1 MTAPVLE
8 GFRLSPQQERLSL
21 LLREGVPCHVQ
32 AAFLLTGELDTGL
45 LRRAVAAV
53 AERHEILRT
62 VFPRLE
68 GMEVPIQAIREEL
81 APGYEEI
88 DLRGLDEAVE
98 AHAVDE
104 ILARERGAA
113 FDPEEGPAVRFVL
126 ILLAPDRAVL
136 AVTSLPLWGDLRSL
150 RNLLGELARACA
162 GSGEPDDAPVQF
174 VDTSE
179 WQHDLLSSEE
189 GREGRDYWRRLAGGA
204 PALPAFL
211 TAAPGGGRTLEPGS
225 LVRPLAAPL
234 AAALARLAAGHGVLL
249 EHVLLAAWF
258 ALLRRYSEGPDLLV
272 GRLDPGRKYA
282 DLAVALG
289 PFAKLLPVRLEV
301 GLEEPFARLLRQV
314 AEQVREGETWE
325 EYFSWRDVP
334 SEVPSWPLGF
344 SYEEPASELGAGG
357 AVRFSRYAES
367 VRLDRC
373 PLELAAVEAEGS
385 LVLTLGYDSARWQ
398 GESVER
404 LAEGLEALLASAA
417 ASPGAS
423 VGELDLLGPG
433 ARRLLLEEWQGP
445 AAGLPGELSLHR
457 LFEAQARRTP
467 DALAVSFGGEELSFE
482 ELDARAQRLARCLKR
497 RGVGAES
504 LVVLALERSVDLV
517 VALLGVLKAGG
528 AFVPLDPLQPEERLA
543 LLLDEVRGAGAP
555 LVLAHRRL
563 VPLLPAGGLPVL
575 VLDDPEVAA
584 AVAAES
590 AAGPSAE
597 VDPEALAYVIFTSG
611 STGRPKGTLLRH
623 RGAVN
628 LVTALAQSVY
638 AGLPAGLRV
647 SVNAPL
653 AFDAS
658 IKQVV
663 QLLLGRSLHP
673 VPDEVRADP
682 EAFLAF
688 LERQRVEVLD
698 CTPSQLR
705 LLLGAGLL
713 ERPGLA
719 LRLALIGGEAID
731 AGLWERLAGAP
742 VAFWNVYGPT
752 ECTVDT
758 TACRVAG
765 PAPTIGAPL
774 ANVRVYVLDERLQP
788 VPPGM
793 PGELVI
799 GGEGVGRGY
808 LGRPELSACK
818 FIPDPWGAP
827 GARAYRT
834 GDAVRHRPDG
844 TLEFLGRIDLQ
855 VKVRGYRI
863 ELQEI
868 EAVLSEHP
876 GVAEAVVAARE
887 ETPGD
892 VRLAAY
898 VVPHRRYAPEI
909 DGRPR
914 HELPNRMSVVEQ
926 NRNETEYLYR
936 EIFGERCYVRHGIEL
951 PDDACIFDVGANIGM
966 FTLFAHQECARP
978 RVYAFEPLGPIYE
991 ALRVNCEL
999 YAPATRLFPYGLSDT
1014 ERVERFTF
1022 YPRYTMMSGQS
1033 RYARPD
1039 SEVEV
1044 VKRYL
1049 KNQQESGEVE
1059 AAVLIEQAEDLLE
1072 GRFEGQVIEAR
1083 LRRLSDVLKETGVGR
1098 IDLLKVDV
1106 QRAELDVLH
1115 GIDDADWARIDQVVM
1130 EVHDAPGDESEG
1142 RVPQIL
1148 ALLDRQGFEAVAEQD
1163 DLLHGTDRHNLYA
1176 VRRGLR
1182 RERRQERP
1190 RPEPRELPRAL
1201 AAAELRDLLRRR
1213 LPEPMVPAHVVLL
1226 DRLPLNRNGKVDR
1239 AALPAPESL
1248 AGGLEPERTLPR
1260 TPFEEVL
1267 AAVWREVLDLP
1278 EVGVDE
1284 SFFDLGGHSLLAT
1297 QLMSRVRAAL
1307 RIELPLR
1314 TLFEQPTVAGLAR
1327 QAEAALRA
1335 GGELEAPPLLPVPRT
1350 GALPLSFAQQRLWF
1364 LSQLAPE
1371 DPTYNSPKVLVFN
1384 GPLDLATLAA
1394 ALSEIARRHEVLR
1407 TRFHTVDGEPVQ
1419 RISPPS
1425 PVPLPEIDLAALPPA
1440 VRGAEAR
1447 RLARREAERPFDLAR
1462 DLPLRAVLL
1471 RLGSGERH
1479 LLFTLHHIAS
1489 DAGSLGVLTREVSAL
1504 YPAFAMGR
1512 PSPLP
1517 ELPVQYADY
1526 AAWQRGWLQGEVLEL
1541 HLDFWRRRLEGLPA
1555 VLDLPTD
1562 RPRQAVRTHRGGRVT
1577 LSIPAGLTER
1587 LDALGRSLGATRFM
1601 VLLAAFQ
1608 ALLARVSGAE
1618 DLAVGTPV
1626 AGRDRLE
1633 LEPLIG
1639 LFLNMLVMRGDLSG
1653 DPGFREAVDRTREAA
1668 LAAYAHQALPFETL
1682 VDALQPER
1690 SLSHAPLFQ
1699 VMFTLQNALR
1709 EDLDLP
1715 GLRVAA
1721 VEAESRVA
1729 RFDLSL
1735 GVQEAGR
1742 GLLAIVEY
1750 SADLFDAATVLRL
1763 AGAFERLLAGF
1774 AGDPARPLSQ
1784 VSPWSEA
1791 ERWQVLGEW
1800 NDTARELPEAA
1811 SLYGLFEAQA
1821 DRTPEAEALFQA
1833 EAPGSPDALTYREL
1847 DSLANRIA
1855 HHLLALGLGAEARV
1869 GLCLDRTPE
1878 MVAALLGVLKAGAVY
1893 VPLDPSFPRER
1904 LALIA
1909 EDAGLALRITRES
1922 LLDRLPESG
1931 TGVVCLDRDA
1941 ALLAER
1947 PSTRPAVPCRP
1958 ESLAYVLYTSGST
1971 GRPKG
1976 VAVPHGAVVN
1986 FLASM
1991 RRRPG
1996 LSAGETLLAVTTLSF
2011 DIAVLELLLPLTVG
2025 ARVALVGRDTA
2036 LDGVRLARALEA
2048 AGAGAMQATPATWR
2062 LLLEAGWKGAEGFR
2076 ALCGGEALPAALAE
2090 ALLARSGELWNLY
2103 GPTETTVW
2111 SSVHRV
2117 VAPVAP
2123 AAPVSLGKPV
2133 DNTEIHLLDGRL
2145 APVPVGSVG
2154 ELYIGGTG
2162 VARGY
2167 LGRPD
2172 LTAERFVP
2180 HPFGDAGSRLY
2191 RVGDL
2196 ARRRGDGT
2204 LEFLGRAD
2212 HQVKVRGFRIEP
2224 GEIEAALVRHPAVSE
2239 AVALAV
2245 PGDGSGEAR
2254 LVAYVTAVP
2263 AGGLDVSGLRGFLQ
2277 ESLPGY
2283 MVPSAFVLLPE
2294 LPRTPNGKV
2303 DRRALPA
2310 PGAPA
2315 AAGEPAASPRT
2326 PVEELV
2332 AEIWAEVLGVGS
2344 VGREEDFFALG
2355 GHSLLAIRVL
2365 SRVGK
2370 AFGVELPL
2378 RELFGA
2384 PTVAGLAAAVE
2395 RARGTAEGARPPL
2408 LPVAR
2413 GGEMALS
2420 YAQQRLWFLDQLERE
2435 SPLYN
2440 LPLAMRLEGGLDVP
2454 ALARS
2459 FAEIVRRHEA
2469 LRTRFPMR
2477 GGHPVQEIEPAGEML
2492 LPVVDLGGLSPERR
2506 EGEVRSLARA
2516 EGARPFDLLRGPVLR
2531 AMLVRLKP
2539 REHALLA
2546 TVHHIASDAWSMGV
2560 VRRELGHLYR
2570 AFTRGEAP
2578 ALPELPVQY
2587 ADYAAWQRRW
2597 LEEGGLRVELGY
2609 WRSRLAGLPEVL
2621 DLPLDRPRPAVRT
2634 VEGARHAFSLSASL
2648 RDSLRALGRR
2658 AGATPFMTLLAGFET
2673 LLGRYAGEDVAVG
2686 SPVAGRRHLE
2696 VEGLIGFFANTLVLR
2711 ADLSGDPPFAGILE
2725 RVRDAVL
2732 AAYEHQDLPF
2742 DKLVE
2747 ELQPERSL
2755 SHSPLVQV
2763 FFVFQPAAGDEPGLP
2778 GLKALAL
2785 PEAGRTATAR
2795 YDLTLALTDRADG
2808 LGALLDYRVDLFE
2821 PSTVARMAGHLR
2833 ILLAGAAAGPGQ
2845 RFSELPLLSPEE
2857 RQQLLDWNDT
2867 ASPGRPHRPFVH
2879 DTVREQARRHP
2890 EAVALV
2896 QGPRRLTY
2904 GELDRWSDAVAT
2916 RLRSLGV
2923 GPEVRV
2929 GLCAERSFERVAG
2942 LLGILKAGGAV
2953 LPLDAAHP
2961 AERLGF
2967 LLEDSG
2973 ASVVVTR
2980 PRLLGRLPVGDR
2992 PVLLLDGIGSLEGA
3006 GEGAPEDGLLPESLA
3021 YVVYTSGS
3029 TGEPKASGIV
3039 HSGLSN
3045 FALSALGALGL
3056 GAGDSFLQFA
3066 APSFDAMLAETVM
3079 ALTSGAALCLGPGEV
3094 LLPGRELAA
3103 LMRDSGVTALV
3114 LPPSALA
3121 MLPEGELPGVRLVI
3135 SAGEACTPELR
3146 DRWSAG
3152 RRFFNAYGPS
3162 EATITATWRPL
3173 EAGGRVDFGLPIP
3186 NLRIHLLDRR
3196 GRLVPL
3202 GVPGEIGLAG
3212 AGLARGYLGRPALT
3226 AERFVPDPFGGPGE
3240 RLYRSGDLARRL
3252 PDGTMEFLGRIDHQ
3266 VKVRGFRIEPGEIEA
3281 ALAGQEGVRDAV
3293 VLARQDASG
3302 SARLVAY
3309 VVPAPGRALRA
3320 AELKERLSRR
3330 LPEHMVPGQIVFLER
3345 LPLLANGKVDR
3356 KALPAPETGSPE
3368 GGREYAPPRSPEEEI
3383 LASLWAESLG
3393 RDRVGV
3399 HDNVF
3404 ELGAHSL
3411 LIAQVASRVRE
3422 TLRVDVPLRA
3432 FFEAPTVSGLAARVA
3447 LVRAAGQ
3454 QGEIPPLGPVPR
3466 DGSLPLSFGQERMWF
3481 LYQLEPDRPVY
3492 NLPSRFRQ
3500 RGPLDLPA
3508 LAGAFGEISRR
3519 HEVLRTRFV
3528 TVDDEVEQRI
3538 DPPGPLLLPVVDLL
3552 ELPFAAREA
3561 EARRL
3566 AVAEAR
3572 RPFVLDREP
3581 PFRVSL
3587 LRMAADDHVLLPTMH
3602 HIAGDGWSAGI
3613 LLRELTELYAALSS
3627 GRPAA
3632 LPELPVQYA
3641 DFAVWQRSW
3650 LRGEWLEAEVAHWRG
3665 TLAGLP
3671 PVLALPTDR
3680 PRPAAQSYRGGTV
3693 SFGLPPALAEE
3704 LSAECA
3710 HRGVTPFMVFLAAFQ
3725 TLLSRIAR
3733 EEELAVGTP
3742 IAGRDRL
3749 ETEGLIGFFVNT
3761 LVIRGDLRGDP
3772 SFAGLLDRTR
3782 DAALAAY
3789 AHQAVPFEMLV
3800 GELHPER
3807 SLSHSPLF
3815 QAMLAFQE
3823 AFPSEGALAGLA
3835 SVPFDTGVGAG
3846 IAKVDLTL
3854 FVVLEGRTARCALE
3868 YSSDLFDRATALRTA
3883 GHFRTLLGA
3892 LVADPGR
3899 AVGDAPLLDEP
3910 ERWQLLGEWNDSAAG
3925 PGLDRTF
3932 PQEFEVQAARA
3943 PHGVA
3948 VTCGPVSLTYEQL
3961 DRRANRLARALVA
3974 EGAGP
3979 EKGVALLGERDAGFL
3994 AAVLAI
4000 LKAGAV
4006 YLPLDPEHPA
4016 SRWRQVLAQSGCRL
4030 ALVSGELASPLA
4042 AAVARLD
4049 PAERPRLL
4057 SPEELLSRD
4066 LPDGSSLGVRPEPQS
4081 LAYILFTS
4089 GSTGAPKGAM
4099 LQHRGLLNHLRA
4111 KIGDLGLTAA
4121 DCVAQ
4126 TAPQCFD
4133 ISVWQLLAALLVGGR
4148 VHIVGRAASLDPERL
4163 LAEVGA
4169 AEVSVFQTVPSM
4181 LGAMLRDAGLAE
4193 RKLPALRWMIATGE
4207 ALPPDLARHW
4217 REGFPDVPLL
4227 NAYGPTECSDD
4238 VTHALVSD
4246 IGADEAHVSI
4256 GRPIVNTRIH
4266 VLDRHLAPVP
4276 VGVAGELCVG
4286 GAGVGRGYVVRPDL
4300 TAERFVPDPF
4310 GDPGSRLYRV
4320 GDLARW
4326 RVDGRLDFLGRVDF
4340 QVKVRGFR
4348 IELGEVEAALARHP
4362 AVSETV
4368 VTVLGDGS
4376 GLAAYFVAL
4385 PDAAPEVAELRS
4397 FLQEGL
4403 PGYMIPSAL
4412 VPLAELPRTP
4422 NGKVDRRALPAPE
4435 AGAAAETV
4443 APRTPAE
4450 ELVAQIWAEVL
4461 GRERVGVEEDFFAL
4475 GGHSLLATRVM
4486 SRLRRALRVELPL
4499 RALFEVPTVEGLAA
4513 AAERAR
4519 RAEGPP
4525 ERPAL
4530 TRVARDGELPLSY
4543 AQQRLWF
4550 LDQLEPDSPLYNLP
4564 MAVRLEG
4571 ELDVAALER
4580 SLAEIV
4586 RRHEVLRTRFPVRAG
4601 RPVQEIEPAGRWL
4614 LPLVDLGGLDES
4626 RRRRELRDL
4635 AQAESARPFD
4645 LARGPMFRTLLLRL
4659 GQKEH
4664 ALLATVH
4671 HIASDGWSTGVL
4683 RRDLGRL
4690 YGAFAGGSEPRLAP
4704 LPVQYA
4710 DYAVWQRRW
4719 LEGGG
4724 LATETG
4730 HWRRRLAGAPEVLEL
4745 PWDHPR
4751 PAVRSPRG
4759 ANEPFALP
4767 GALGE
4772 ALRSLSRREGA
4783 TLYMTL
4789 LAGFLALLRRSAGN
4803 DVVVGTPVA
4812 GRQMLELEDLIGFF
4826 VNTLVL
4832 RVDLS
4837 GAPSFAGLLER
4848 SREVVLEAHEH
4859 QDLPF
4864 DKLVEE
4870 LQVQRSLSYSPL
4882 FQVMFVFQPEEGEA
4896 LGLPGL
4902 RALPMADE
4910 IRVETARFD
4919 LSLALTE
4926 RGGVLGGFLNY
4937 STDLFE
4943 APAMA
4948 RLAGHLVS
4956 LLASAA
4962 AHPERP
4968 FSELPVLSA
4977 AERQALIVEW
4987 NDSLRPGPEALC
4999 FHQLFSRQAAN
5010 RREAAAAL
5018 FAGETLSYGEV
5029 EVRSNRL
5036 ARHLRRLG
5044 VGPEVRVAL
5053 CVERSPDFLVGILGI
5068 LKAGG
5073 AYVPLDPAYP
5083 AERLA
5088 WILSDALSG
5097 QEATLLV
5104 TREALAAAFGAGEA
5118 GALPA
5123 GLQKVL
5129 LDRDGEVI
5137 ARESGEP
5144 LPEWVGPDNL
5154 AYAIYTSGS
5163 TGRPKGVAGAHRGL
5177 ANLWAE
5183 LAGRFAGPGERVFQF
5198 FSPAFDGAL
5207 WDVTL
5212 AMASG
5217 ATLCFEPRETL
5228 LPWPWDLG
5236 VNAVTL
5242 PPSALSVLSPEAL
5255 PGLHTVVV
5263 AGEACPPELA
5273 RRWARGR
5280 RFVNAYGPTE
5290 ATICAS
5296 HSPFRG
5302 ERDRLPIGRPIANVR
5317 LYVLDP
5323 GMQPAPVG
5331 TAGELCI
5338 AGSGLARGYLGR
5350 PDLTAEAFVPDSLAS
5365 APGERLYRTGD
5376 LARYLPDGEIEFLG
5390 RADHQVKVRGFRIEL
5405 EEIEAALARHERV
5418 GDAVVVAR
5426 EDSGAARLVAYV
5438 VQREGAEAPTA
5449 GELRAALAGTLPDY
5463 MVPAVFQVLERL
5475 PLLANGK
5482 VDRKALPAPTES
5494 REDRAWT
5501 PPRNPVE
5508 ATLASLWAEALRL
5521 DRVGVHDNFFELGGD
5536 SILSIQIVA
5545 RAHEAGIFLTPRQ
5558 VFQHQTIAELAGEAQ
5573 SAPSAR
5579 AGQEPVTGPVPLTP
5593 IQRWFFAEGFAEPHH
5608 FNQAV
5613 LLEARRPLA
5622 ASRVA
5627 RVLTGMVRHHD
5638 ALRMRFGRTADGWEQ
5653 DNAGPE
5659 AAAPLLHV
5667 DLSALPET
5675 RRTPALEAAA
5685 AAAQTSLDLECG
5697 PVVRAL
5703 WLDLGASVPARLL
5716 LVVHH
5721 LVVDGVSW
5729 RILLGDLVRG
5739 YHQIEAGEE
5748 LRFPPKTTS
5757 FKEWAERLEAH
5768 ARSVETA
5775 AERAF
5780 WLAAASAG
5788 RALPVDFPG
5797 GSNLQAFAGTISVS
5811 LELDETRALLQEVP
5825 AAYRTQIND
5834 VLLTALVETFAA
5846 WTGEPSLRVDLEA
5859 HGREELFPG
5868 VDLTRTVGWFTTLFP
5883 VRLSLPS
5890 PAAPGAALKQ
5900 VKEELRAVPH
5910 GGAGYGL
5917 LRWMAGDAEL
5927 SRAFAAPAGQVTF
5940 NYLGQLD
5947 QALPESSLFAGAL
5960 ESVGPCMSAGA
5971 HRSAVFEVNASIR
5984 GGRLRI
5990 QWEYSRDLHREE
6002 TVRRLAEGFLAALR
6016 RSIEHC
6022 RSASGGLTPSDLP
6035 LLRLYQEDLD
6045 RLFPEPRSIEDAYP
6059 LSPLQQGMLLYALGA
6074 PDSGVYVEQMSCTL
6088 GGDLD
6093 AAALEGACRDIVERH
6108 PVLRTSFLWD
6118 GLAEPVQVVHRRVDL
6133 PLLTLSWTG
6142 VPPEEQ
6148 ARRLGELLREDRRRG
6163 FDLER
6168 APLLRATLIELAPG
6182 LHRFVWTMHHLVGD
6196 GWSAPVVVRELLTFY
6211 EGRLRGAEVS
6221 LPPARPFRDYIE
6233 WVSRQDPAA
6242 AETFWRRELAGFT
6255 SPTPLDLAP
6264 VGRPE
6269 TGYGD
6274 ERIRLSR
6281 EATASLEALARA
6293 SKLTL
6298 NTLVQGAWALLLA
6311 RYSAED
6317 DILFGI
6323 TVSGRPASLRGAE
6336 TMVGPF
6342 ISTVPL
6348 RVKVSAQA
6356 PLLSWLE
6363 ELQRRGLERQDHDYG
6378 SFVQPWSEVPMGLP
6392 LFETLLVFE
6401 NYPRTA
6407 AAEMARR
6414 PDPAVRPLLE
6424 TRDLQSLVRTRYA
6437 VNVVVNPGAEMQLYL
6452 SYDGARLDAAVVR
6465 RMQEHLANL
6474 LAAFAADPSRAL
6486 ADLPMLAE
6494 AERRQLV
6501 SERTEAGELL
6511 VLGPDLR
6518 PVPLEVPG
6526 QVYAALPAAAAP
6538 GLATAPWDASLAL
6551 SPTGEWAR
6559 RLDGGELR
6567 ILGAREERLLI
6578 HGRPVWP
6585 REVEAA
6591 LASHPAVREAVVS
6604 LEEGV
6609 LTAWIVPA
6617 AAPLS
6622 APAELRAFLEDRLPR
6637 LMVPRA
6643 FVPLSD
6649 PPRLA
6654 GGGIDRA
6661 ALGLRSKPEG
6671 ASGRSLSQLEE
6682 LLLGLWSEVLGTGS
6696 LHPEDSFLDLGGNSL
6711 VATRL
6716 VSRLRA
6722 VLGLEIPLRA
6732 LFEAPT
6738 VAGLARWIERQGAG
6752 AEASGPALEPV
6763 PRDRPLPLSFAQQR
6777 LWFLDQLAPG
6787 DVSYNVTVP
6796 VRLSGDLD
6804 AAALDRAFAEVVR
6817 RQESLRTVFPS
6828 EEGRPVQRI
6837 DPPRSS
6843 RLPRVDLSGLPAAAR
6858 EGEARRL
6865 AEAEARTPFD
6875 LARGPLLRTTL
6886 MRLDRAEHVLLFS
6899 THHIVS
6905 DAWSMAVLV
6914 REVGVLYEAFS
6925 ARRPSPL
6932 PELPVQYA
6940 DYASWQR
6947 RWLEGEALDAHLAY
6961 WRQHLGG
6968 TPPVLELPA
6977 DRPRPERPSGRGRQL
6992 VSILPSELSRA
7003 VVALGRQEG
7012 TTPFMTLLAAFAVLL
7027 GRLSASRE
7035 VVVGM
7040 PVAGRS
7046 RLETEGLI
7054 GFFINILPLRLDLSQ
7069 EPTFRELLRQARE
7082 ATLGAFA
7089 HQELPLEKLVEA
7101 LGIER
7106 RQDRSPLF
7114 QVTFGLQNA
7123 PQAAAELPGLR
7134 LAPLAVDSE
7143 TVRFDLTVWV
7153 KETRE
7158 GLGVQ
7163 WTFSTDLFEPGTIEK
7178 MQSAFEGLLA
7188 SAVAAP
7194 DTEVDRLE
7202 MWTAA
7207 ERERREREDRESEQ
7221 SRYGRLRSV
7230 KPRPV
7235 RAGDPQS

>member
-1 MTAPVLE
+1 M
-8 GFRLSPQQERLSL
+8 
-21 LLREGVPCHVQ
+21 
-32 AAFLLTGELDTGL
+32 
-45 LRRAVAAV
+45 
-53 AERHEILRT
+53 
-62 VFPRLE
+62 
-68 GMEVPIQAIREEL
+68 
-81 APGYEEI
+81 
-88 DLRGLDEAVE
+88 
-98 AHAVDE
+98 
-104 ILARERGAA
+104 
-113 FDPEEGPAVRFVL
+113 
-126 ILLAPDRAVL
+126 
-136 AVTSLPLWGDLRSL
+136 
-150 RNLLGELARACA
+150 
-162 GSGEPDDAPVQF
+162 
-174 VDTSE
+174 
-179 WQHDLLSSEE
+179 
-189 GREGRDYWRRLAGGA
+189 
-204 PALPAFL
+204 
-211 TAAPGGGRTLEPGS
+211 
-225 LVRPLAAPL
+225 
-234 AAALARLAAGHGVLL
+234 
-249 EHVLLAAWF
+249 
-258 ALLRRYSEGPDLLV
+258 
-272 GRLDPGRKYA
+272 
-282 DLAVALG
+282 
-289 PFAKLLPVRLEV
+289 
-301 GLEEPFARLLRQV
+301 
-314 AEQVREGETWE
+314 
-325 EYFSWRDVP
+325 
-334 SEVPSWPLGF
+334 
-344 SYEEPASELGAGG
+344 
-357 AVRFSRYAES
+357 
-367 VRLDRC
+367 
-373 PLELAAVEAEGS
+373 
-385 LVLTLGYDSARWQ
+385 
-398 GESVER
+398 
-404 LAEGLEALLASAA
+404 
-417 ASPGAS
+417 
-423 VGELDLLGPG
+423 
-433 ARRLLLEEWQGP
+433 
-445 AAGLPGELSLHR
+445 
-457 LFEAQARRTP
+457 
-467 DALAVSFGGEELSFE
+467 
-482 ELDARAQRLARCLKR
+482 
-497 RGVGAES
+497 
-504 LVVLALERSVDLV
+504 
-517 VALLGVLKAGG
+517 
-528 AFVPLDPLQPEERLA
+528 
-543 LLLDEVRGAGAP
+543 
-555 LVLAHRRL
+555 
-563 VPLLPAGGLPVL
+563 
-575 VLDDPEVAA
+575 
-584 AVAAES
+584 
-590 AAGPSAE
+590 
-597 VDPEALAYVIFTSG
+597 
-611 STGRPKGTLLRH
+611 
-623 RGAVN
+623 
-628 LVTALAQSVY
+628 
-638 AGLPAGLRV
+638 
-647 SVNAPL
+647 
-653 AFDAS
+653 
-658 IKQVV
+658 
-663 QLLLGRSLHP
+663 
-673 VPDEVRADP
+673 
-682 EAFLAF
+682 
-688 LERQRVEVLD
+688 
-698 CTPSQLR
+698 
-705 LLLGAGLL
+705 
-713 ERPGLA
+713 
-719 LRLALIGGEAID
+719 
-731 AGLWERLAGAP
+731 
-742 VAFWNVYGPT
+742 
-752 ECTVDT
+752 
-758 TACRVAG
+758 AG

-799 GGEGVGRGY
+799 GGAGVGRGY
-808 LGRPELSACK
+808 LGRPELSAGK

-887 ETPGD
+887 EAPGD

-999 YAPATRLFPYGLSDT
+999 YAPATRLFPFGLSDT

-1314 TLFEQPTVAGLAR
+1314 ALFEQPTVAGLAR

-1407 TRFHTVDGEPVQ
+1407 TRFHIVDGEPVQ

-1425 PVPLPEIDLAALPPA
+1425 PVPLSEIDLAALPPA

-1462 DLPLRAVLL
+1462 DLPLRVVLL

-1800 NDTARELPEAA
+1800 NDTARELPESA
-1811 SLYGLFEAQA
+1811 SLHGLFEAQA

-1878 MVAALLGVLKAGAVY
+1878 MVAALLGTLKAGAVY

-1931 TGVVCLDRDA
+1931 AGVVCLDRDA

-1947 PSTRPAVPCRP
+1947 PSTRPEVPCRP

-1996 LSAGETLLAVTTLSF
+1996 LPAGETLLAVTTLSF

-2025 ARVALVGRDTA
+2025 ARVALAGRDTA
-2036 LDGVRLARALEA
+2036 LDGVRLARALKE

-2062 LLLEAGWKGAEGFR
+2062 LLLEAGWTGGEGFR
-2076 ALCGGEALPAALAE
+2076 ALCGGEALPADLAE

-2111 SSVHRV
+2111 SAVHRV
-2117 VAPVAP
+2117 TAPVAP
-2123 AAPVSLGKPV
+2123 AAPISLGRPV
-2133 DNTEIHLLDGRL
+2133 DNTEIHLLDRRL
-2145 APVPVGSVG
+2145 LPVPVGSVG
-2154 ELYIGGTG
+2154 ELYIGGVG

-2180 HPFGDAGSRLY
+2180 HPFGEAGSRLY

-2196 ARRRGDGT
+2196 ARRRADGT

-2212 HQVKVRGFRIEP
+2212 HQVKVRGFRIEL

-2239 AVALAV
+2239 AVAVAV
-2245 PGDGSGEAR
+2245 SGDGSGEAR
-2254 LVAYVTAVP
+2254 LVAYVTAAP
-2263 AGGLDVSGLRGFLQ
+2263 EGGLDVSRLRGFLQ
-2277 ESLPGY
+2277 ESLPAY
-2283 MVPSAFVLLPE
+2283 MVPPAFVLLPE

-2315 AAGEPAASPRT
+2315 ASGEPAAGPRT
-2326 PVEELV
+2326 PVEDLV
-2332 AEIWAEVLGVGS
+2332 AEIWAEVLGVAS

-2355 GHSLLAIRVL
+2355 GHSLLAVRVL
-2365 SRVGK
+2365 SRAGK

-2384 PTVAGLAAAVE
+2384 PTVAGMAAAVE

-2413 GGEMALS
+2413 GGELALS
-2420 YAQQRLWFLDQLERE
+2420 YAQQRLWFFDQLERE

-2440 LPLAMRLEGGLDVP
+2440 LPLAARLEGGLNVP

-2459 FAEIVRRHEA
+2459 FTEIVRRHEV
-2469 LRTRFPMR
+2469 LRTRYPMR
-2477 GGHPVQEIEPAGEML
+2477 GGHPVQEIEPAGERP
-2492 LPVVDLGGLSPERR
+2492 LPLVDLGGLPSGRR
-2506 EGEVRSLARA
+2506 EEEVRSLARA
-2516 EGARPFDLLRGPVLR
+2516 EAARPFDLLRGPVLR
-2531 AMLVRLKP
+2531 AMLVRLAP
-2539 REHALLA
+2539 QEHALLA

-2560 VRRELGHLYR
+2560 VRRELGHLYP
-2570 AFTRGEAP
+2570 AFLRGEEP

-2597 LEEGGLRVELGY
+2597 LEEGGLAAETEH
-2609 WRSRLAGLPEVL
+2609 WRRRLAGAPEVL
-2621 DLPLDRPRPAVRT
+2621 ELPWDHPRPAVRSPRGASQRFALPGGLGEALRSLSRR
-2634 VEGARHAFSLSASL
+2634 EGATLY
-2648 RDSLRALGRR
+2648 
-2658 AGATPFMTLLAGFET
+2658 MTLLSGLLALLRRSAGDD
-2673 LLGRYAGEDVAVG
+2673 LVVG
-2686 SPVAGRRHLE
+2686 TPVAGRQMLE
-2696 VEGLIGFFANTLVLR
+2696 VEDLIGFFANTLVLR
-2711 ADLSGDPPFAGILE
+2711 VSLSGSPSFAGLLQRSRE
-2725 RVRDAVL
+2725 AVL
-2732 AAYEHQDLPF
+2732 EAHEHQDLPF

-2747 ELQPERSL
+2747 ELQVERSL
-2755 SHSPLVQV
+2755 SYSPLFQV
-2763 FFVFQPAAGDEPGLP
+2763 LFVFQPESGAQGLP
-2778 GLKALAL
+2778 GLQAL
-2785 PEAGRTATAR
+2785 PLDDGIRVETAR
-2795 YDLTLALTDRADG
+2795 FDLILSVTERAGTLAGFLNYST
-2808 LGALLDYRVDLFE
+2808 DLFE
-2821 PSTVARMAGHLR
+2821 APAVARMAGHLVS
-2833 ILLAGAAAGPGQ
+2833 LLASAAAHPERPLPDLSMLSAAERQALLVEWNDNRRPVPGAAGFHEL
-2845 RFSELPLLSPEE
+2845 FS
-2857 RQQLLDWNDT
+2857 
-2867 ASPGRPHRPFVH
+2867 H
-2879 DTVREQARRHP
+2879 QAALRP
-2890 EAVALV
+2890 EAAATLFKGEALSYGEV
-2896 QGPRRLTY
+2896 EARSNRLARHLRRL
-2904 GELDRWSDAVAT
+2904 GA
-2916 RLRSLGV
+2916 

-2929 GLCAERSFERVAG
+2929 ALCVERSPDFLVG
-2942 LLGILKAGGAV
+2942 ILGILKAGGAYV
-2953 LPLDAAHP
+2953 PIDSAYP
-2961 AERLGF
+2961 AERLAWILSDALKGQEVA
-2967 LLEDSG
+2967 LLVTHEALADAFGTGGSG
-2973 ASVVVTR
+2973 A
-2980 PRLLGRLPVGDR
+2980 LPAGLR
-2992 PVLLLDGIGSLEGA
+2992 KVLLDRDGEAIARES
-3006 GEGAPEDGLLPESLA
+3006 GEPLPGKTFPESLA
-3021 YVVYTSGS
+3021 YVIYTSGS
-3029 TGEPKASGIV
+3029 TGRPKGVAGT
-3039 HSGLSN
+3039 HGGLAN
-3045 FALSALGALGL
+3045 LWAELAGRFA
-3056 GAGDSFLQFA
+3056 
-3066 APSFDAMLAETVM
+3066 
-3079 ALTSGAALCLGPGEV
+3079 GPGERV
-3094 LLPGRELAA
+3094 FQFFSLAFDSALWEVTLTMSSGATLCFEPRETMLPWPEDLAVNA
-3103 LMRDSGVTALV
+3103 VTLA
-3114 LPPSALA
+3114 PSALPVLSPER
-3121 MLPEGELPGVRLVI
+3121 LPELHTVLV
-3135 SAGEACTPELR
+3135 AGEACPPELVR
-3146 DRWSAG
+3146 RWARG
-3152 RRFFNAYGPS
+3152 RRFVNAYGPTEVS
-3162 EATITATWRPL
+3162 ICASHSLFRWERD
-3173 EAGGRVDFGLPIP
+3173 RLPIGRP
-3186 NLRIHLLDRR
+3186 WANVRLYVLDRWMQP
-3196 GRLVPL
+3196 VPVGTAGEL
-3202 GVPGEIGLAG
+3202 YVAGV
-3212 AGLARGYLGRPALT
+3212 GLARGYLGRPDLT
-3226 AERFVPDPFGGPGE
+3226 AASFVPDPLAPAPGE
-3240 RLYRSGDLARRL
+3240 RLYRTGDLARYL
-3252 PDGTMEFLGRIDHQ
+3252 PYGEIEFLGRVDHQ
-3266 VKVRGFRIEPGEIEA
+3266 VKIRGFRVELEEIEV
-3281 ALAGQEGVRDAV
+3281 ALARHERVGAAV
-3293 VLARQDASG
+3293 VVAREDSG
-3302 SARLVAY
+3302 VKRLVAY
-3309 VVPAPGRALRA
+3309 VVPCEGAEAPSAGELRA
-3320 AELKERLSRR
+3320 ALSGT
-3330 LPEHMVPGQIVFLER
+3330 LPEFMVPAVFVKLDR
-3345 LPLLANGKVDR
+3345 FPLLANGKVDR
-3356 KALPAPETGSPE
+3356 KALPAPETVSPRGTWE
-3368 GGREYAPPRSPEEEI
+3368 HTAPRNPVEEI
-3383 LASLWAESLG
+3383 LASLWAEAL
-3393 RDRVGV
+3393 RQDRIGV
-3399 HDNVF
+3399 HDNLF

-3411 LIAQVASRVRE
+3411 LITQVASRIRE
-3422 TLRVDVPLRA
+3422 TLRTDLPLRDLFA
-3432 FFEAPTVSGLAARVA
+3432 APTVAELAARVA
-3447 LVRAAGQ
+3447 LAQAAGP
-3454 QGEIPPLGPVPR
+3454 GRGLPPLAPVPR
-3466 DGSLPLSFGQERMWF
+3466 DRSLPLSFGQERMWF

-3492 NLPSRFRQ
+3492 NLPSRLRQ

-3508 LAGAFGEISRR
+3508 LAGAFGEIVRR

-3528 TVDDEVEQRI
+3528 TADGEVEPRI
-3538 DPPGPLLLPVVDLL
+3538 DPPGPLPLPVVDLL
-3552 ELPFAAREA
+3552 ELPVEAREA

-3566 AVAEAR
+3566 ALAEAR

-3587 LRMAADDHVLLPTMH
+3587 LRMAADDHVLLPTTH

-3641 DFAVWQRSW
+3641 DFAAWQRSW
-3650 LRGEWLEAEVAHWRG
+3650 LSGEWLEAEVAHWRG

-3693 SFGLPPALAEE
+3693 SFGLPPGLAEE
-3704 LSAECA
+3704 LAAECA
-3710 HRGVTPFMVFLAAFQ
+3710 RRGVTPFMAFLAAFQ
-3725 TLLSRIAR
+3725 TLLSRMAR

-3749 ETEGLIGFFVNT
+3749 EIEGLIGFFVNT
-3761 LVIRGDLRGDP
+3761 LVLRGDLRGDP
-3772 SFAGLLDRTR
+3772 SFAELLDRTR
-3782 DAALAAY
+3782 DAALSAY

-3807 SLSHSPLF
+3807 SLSYSPLF
-3815 QAMLAFQE
+3815 QAMLALQE
-3823 AFPSEGALAGLA
+3823 AFPSEGALAGLS
-3835 SVPFDTGVGAG
+3835 SVPFHPGAGAG

-3854 FVVLEGRTARCALE
+3854 FVGLDGRTARCALE
-3868 YSSDLFDRATALRTA
+3868 YSSDLFDRTTALRMA
-3883 GHFRTLLGA
+3883 GHFRRLLGA

-3899 AVGDAPLLDEP
+3899 AVSGAPLLDGP

-3925 PGLDRTF
+3925 PGLDRVF
-3932 PQEFEVQAARA
+3932 PQELEAQAARA
-3943 PHGVA
+3943 PHRVA
-3948 VTCGPVSLTYEQL
+3948 VTSGPVSLTYEQL
-3961 DRRANRLARALVA
+3961 DRRANRLARALAA

-3979 EKGVALLGERDAGFL
+3979 ETVVALLGERDADFL
-3994 AAVLAI
+3994 TAILAI

-4016 SRWRQVLAQSGCRL
+4016 PRWRQVLAQSGCRL

-4049 PAERPRLL
+4049 PAESPRLL
-4057 SPEELLSRD
+4057 SLEDLLARE
-4066 LPDGSSLGVRPEPQS
+4066 LPDGRLGVRPEPRS

-4089 GSTGAPKGAM
+4089 GSTGTPKGAM

-4111 KIGDLGLTAA
+4111 KIGDLGLTAE

-4163 LAEVGA
+4163 LTEAGA
-4169 AEVSVFQTVPSM
+4169 AGVSVLQTVPSM

-4193 RKLPALRWMIATGE
+4193 RRPPALRWMIATGE

-4217 REGFPDVPLL
+4217 REGFPDIPLL

-4238 VTHALVSD
+4238 VTHARVGD
-4246 IGADEAHVSI
+4246 VGADEPHVTI
-4256 GRPIVNTRIH
+4256 GRPVVNTRIH
-4266 VLDRHLAPVP
+4266 VLDRHLEPVP
-4276 VGVAGELCVG
+4276 AGVAGELYVG
-4286 GAGVGRGYVVRPDL
+4286 GEGVGRGYVGRPDL

-4320 GDLARW
+4320 GDLARF
-4326 RVDGRLDFLGRVDF
+4326 RADGRLDFLGRVDF

-4362 AVSETV
+4362 AVSEAV
-4368 VTVLGDGS
+4368 VMVLGDGS
-4376 GLAAYFVAL
+4376 GLAAYFVAQ
-4385 PDAAPEVAELRS
+4385 PDTAPEVAQLRS
-4397 FLQEGL
+4397 FLQESL
-4403 PGYMIPSAL
+4403 PGYMVPSAL

-4435 AGAAAETV
+4435 TGAAAGTV

-4450 ELVAQIWAEVL
+4450 ELVAQIWEEVL
-4461 GRERVGVEEDFFAL
+4461 GRERIGVEEDFFAL

-4486 SRLRRALRVELPL
+4486 SRLRRTLQADLPL
-4499 RALFEVPTVEGLAA
+4499 RALFEAPTVAGLAA

-4519 RAEGPP
+4519 RAGGAP
-4525 ERPAL
+4525 ERPPL
-4530 TRVARDGELPLSY
+4530 SRVERGGELPLSY

-4550 LDQLEPDSPLYNLP
+4550 LDQLEPASPLYNLP

-4571 ELDVAALER
+4571 GLDVAALGR

-4586 RRHEVLRTRFPVRAG
+4586 RRHEVLRSGYPMRAG
-4601 RPVQEIEPAGRWL
+4601 RPVQQIDPAAG
-4614 LPLVDLGGLDES
+4614 LPLPVVDLGGLAPARGEAEA
-4626 RRRRELRDL
+4626 REL
-4635 AQAESARPFD
+4635 AEAESLRPFD
-4645 LARGPMFRTLLLRL
+4645 LERGPVLRTVLLRL
-4659 GQKEH
+4659 GEREH
-4664 ALLATVH
+4664 ALVATVH

-4683 RRDLGRL
+4683 RRELSQL
-4690 YGAFAGGSEPRLAP
+4690 YGGFRRGEAPRLP
-4704 LPVQYA
+4704 ELPVQYA
-4710 DYAVWQRRW
+4710 DYAAWQRSW
-4719 LEGGG
+4719 MDKGG
-4724 LATETG
+4724 LETEAG
-4730 HWRRRLAGAPEVLEL
+4730 HWRHRLRGLPEVLEL
-4745 PWDHPR
+4745 PTDRPR
-4751 PAVRSPRG
+4751 PAVRTVRG
-4759 ANEPFALP
+4759 ASHGFALP
-4767 GALGE
+4767 GGLHE
-4772 ALRSLSRREGA
+4772 ALRALGRREGA
-4783 TLYMTL
+4783 TPFMT
-4789 LAGFLALLRRSAGN
+4789 FLAAFQALLGRYAGEDVAVGSPVTGRS
-4803 DVVVGTPVA
+4803 
-4812 GRQMLELEDLIGFF
+4812 QLELEGLIGLF

-4832 RVDLS
+4832 RLDLS
-4837 GAPSFAGLLER
+4837 GDPAFTAIVGR
-4848 SREVVLEAHEH
+4848 AREAVLEAHEH
-4859 QDLPF
+4859 QELPF
-4864 DKLVEE
+4864 DKLVEQ
-4870 LQVQRSLSYSPL
+4870 LQPQRSLSHAPL
-4882 FQVMFVFQPEEGEA
+4882 VQVMFVLQPAVEET
-4896 LGLPGL
+4896 GLPEL
-4902 RALPMADE
+4902 RTRSLLDEADLG
-4910 IRVETARFD
+4910 TARFD
-4919 LSLALTE
+4919 LSLVLTE
-4926 RGGVLGGFLNY
+4926 RPGGLHGFLNY
-4937 STDLFE
+4937 SLDLFE
-4943 APAMA
+4943 PATVA
-4948 RLAGHLVS
+4948 RLAGHLLT
-4956 LLASAA
+4956 LLRGAA
-4962 AHPERP
+4962 ADPAQR
-4968 FSELPVLSA
+4968 FSALPVLSP
-4977 AERQALIVEW
+4977 AERQQILEW
-4987 NDSLRPGPEALC
+4987 SDTARPGRPRRRAVHEIFREQARRHPGAPALV
-4999 FHQLFSRQAAN
+4999 QGP
-5010 RREAAAAL
+5010 RRM
-5018 FAGETLSYGEV
+5018 TYGELD
-5029 EVRSNRL
+5029 RWSDALACRL
-5036 ARHLRRLG
+5036 RALG
-5044 VGPEVRVAL
+5044 VGPEVRVGL
-5053 CVERSPDFLVGILGI
+5053 CAERSFERVAGLLGI

-5073 AYVPLDPAYP
+5073 AVLPLDPSHP
-5083 AERLA
+5083 AQRLA
-5088 WILSDALSG
+5088 FVLKDS
-5097 QEATLLV
+5097 EAGVVV
-5104 TREALAAAFGAGEA
+5104 TRPHLAAV
-5118 GALPA
+5118 LPE
-5123 GLQKVL
+5123 GGRPVLL
-5129 LDRDGEVI
+5129 LDREELQAPPQVPQ
-5137 ARESGEP
+5137 SGV
-5144 LPEWVGPDNL
+5144 LPENL
-5154 AYAIYTSGS
+5154 AYVIYTSGS
-5163 TGRPKGVAGAHRGL
+5163 TGEPKASGLVHAGLCNFLETLDEILGL
-5177 ANLWAE
+5177 
-5183 LAGRFAGPGERVFQF
+5183 GPGDGFLQF
-5198 FSPAFDGAL
+5198 AAPSFDASIAETFFAL
-5207 WDVTL
+5207 G
-5212 AMASG
+5212 SG
-5217 ATLCFEPRETL
+5217 ATLCLSTEETL
-5228 LPWPWDLG
+5228 LPGPEMTSLLIESG
-5236 VNAVTL
+5236 VTAVAL
-5242 PPSALSVLSPEAL
+5242 PPSVLAVLPEREL
-5255 PGLHTVVV
+5255 PGLRVILSV
-5263 AGEACPPELA
+5263 GEACTPEL
-5273 RRWARGR
+5273 RDRWSRGR
-5280 RFVNAYGPTE
+5280 RFFNAYGPSEVTIT
-5290 ATICAS
+5290 ATC
-5296 HSPFRG
+5296 H
-5302 ERDRLPIGRPIANVR
+5302 RLDPGGPVDVGRPIANLR
-5317 LYVLDP
+5317 LHVLDARGLP
-5323 GMQPAPVG
+5323 VPAGV
-5331 TAGELCI
+5331 AGEISLGG
-5338 AGSGLARGYLGR
+5338 AGLGRGYLNR
-5350 PDLTAEAFVPDSLAS
+5350 PALTAEKFVPNPFGG
-5365 APGERLYRTGD
+5365 PGERLYRTGD
-5376 LARYLPDGEIEFLG
+5376 LARFTASGNVEFLG
-5390 RADHQVKVRGFRIEL
+5390 RIDHQVKVRGFRIEL
-5405 EEIEAALARHERV
+5405 GEIESALARHERV
-5418 GDAVVVAR
+5418 RDAVVLAR
-5426 EDSGAARLVAYV
+5426 QDAPGPARLVAYV
-5438 VQREGAEAPTA
+5438 VPQDGGAPTSA
-5449 GELRAALAGTLPDY
+5449 QLRELLSQSLPDY
-5463 MVPAVFQVLERL
+5463 MVPSAFVLMERL

-5482 VDRKALPAPTES
+5482 VDRKALPAPS
-5494 REDRAWT
+5494 ARREGDFT
-5501 PPRNPVE
+5501 PPRNEVE
-5508 ATLASLWAEALRL
+5508 RTLAALWAETLRL

-5545 RAHEAGIFLTPRQ
+5545 RANEAGLFLTPKQ
-5558 VFQHQTIAELAGEAQ
+5558 IFQHQTVAELAAEVVP
-5573 SAPSAR
+5573 APVAR

-5613 LLEARRPLA
+5613 LLKACRPLQPE
-5622 ASRVA
+5622 RVA
-5627 RVLTGMVRHHD
+5627 RGLAGIVRHHD
-5638 ALRMRFGRTADGWEQ
+5638 ALRLRFGRNADGWWQ

-5659 AAAPLLHV
+5659 AAAPFLHV
-5667 DLSALPET
+5667 DLSALPGP

-5685 AAAQTSLDLECG
+5685 AAAQASLDLEHG

-5703 WLDLGASVPARLL
+5703 WLDLGPAVASRLL
-5716 LVVHH
+5716 LAVHH

-5729 RILLGDLVRG
+5729 RILLGDLIRAC
-5739 YHQIEAGEE
+5739 HQLEAGEE

-5757 FKEWAERLEAH
+5757 FQEWARRLEAY
-5768 ARSVETA
+5768 ARSAELA
-5775 AERAF
+5775 AERDF
-5780 WLAAASAG
+5780 WLSAAASR

-5797 GSNLQAFAGTISVS
+5797 GANLQASARTVSVS
-5811 LELDETRALLQEVP
+5811 LDPEETRALLQEVP

-5834 VLLTALVETFAA
+5834 VLLAALAETFAA
-5846 WTGEPSLRVDLEA
+5846 WTGEPSLVVDLEA
-5859 HGREELFPG
+5859 HGREELFPD
-5868 VDLTRTVGWFTTLFP
+5868 VDLTRTVGWFTTQFP

-5890 PAAPGAALKQ
+5890 PAAPGAALKRI
-5900 VKEELRAVPH
+5900 KEELRAVPR

-5917 LRWMAGDAEL
+5917 LRFLAGDAGL
-5927 SRAFAAPAGQVTF
+5927 SRALAGTTGPQVAF

-5947 QALPESSLFAGAL
+5947 QALPESSLFAGAP
-5960 ESVGPCMSAGA
+5960 ESAGPSLSAGA
-5971 HRSAVFEVNASIR
+5971 HRAVVFEVNASVR
-5984 GGRLRI
+5984 DGRLRVH
-5990 QWEYSRDLHREE
+5990 WEHSRDLHRED
-6002 TVRRLAEGFLAALR
+6002 TVRALAEGYLDALR
-6016 RSIEHC
+6016 RTIEHC
-6022 RSASGGLTPSDLP
+6022 RSASGSLTPSDLP
-6035 LLRLYQEDLD
+6035 LLRLGQEDLD
-6045 RLFPEPRSIEDAYP
+6045 RLFPEPRGIEDAYS

-6074 PDSGVYVEQMSCTL
+6074 PDSGIYVEQMSCTL
-6088 GGDLD
+6088 RGDLD

-6133 PLLTLSWTG
+6133 PLVILSWTG
-6142 VPPEEQ
+6142 LPPEEQ
-6148 ARRLGELLREDRRRG
+6148 RERLGELLREDRRRG
-6163 FDLER
+6163 FDLAK

-6182 LHRFVWTMHHLVGD
+6182 LHRFVWTLHHLVGD
-6196 GWSAPVVVRELLTFY
+6196 GWSAPVAVRELLTFY
-6211 EGRLRGAEVS
+6211 EGRLQGTEVS
-6221 LPPARPFRDYIE
+6221 LEPARPFRDYIE
-6233 WVSRQDPAA
+6233 WVARQEPAA
-6242 AETFWRRELAGFT
+6242 AEAFWRRELAGFT

-6264 VGRPE
+6264 VGRPG
-6269 TGYGD
+6269 TGHGD
-6274 ERIRLSR
+6274 EKLRLSR
-6281 EATASLEALARA
+6281 EVTASLEALARA

-6298 NTLVQGAWALLLA
+6298 STLVQGAWALLLA
-6311 RYSAED
+6311 RYSGED
-6317 DILFGI
+6317 DVLFGI
-6323 TVSGRPASLRGAE
+6323 TVSGRPASLQGAE

-6348 RVKVSAQA
+6348 RVRISPEV

-6363 ELQRRGLERQDHDYG
+6363 ELQRRGLERQEQDYG

-6407 AAEMARR
+6407 AAEIARR
-6414 PDPAVRPLLE
+6414 PDPDGRPRLE
-6424 TRDLQSLVRTRYA
+6424 MRDLESPVRTRYA
-6437 VNVVVNPGAEMQLYL
+6437 VNVVVIPSAEMQIYL
-6452 SYDGARLDAAVVR
+6452 SYDRSRLGTAAVR

-6474 LAAFAADPSRAL
+6474 LTAFAAGPSRAL
-6486 ADLPMLAE
+6486 ADLPMLSE
-6494 AERRQLV
+6494 AESRELMA
-6501 SERTEAGELL
+6501 ERADLR

-6526 QVYAALPAAAAP
+6526 QLCAVTPAAV
-6538 GLATAPWDASLAL
+6538 

-6567 ILGAREERLLI
+6567 ILGPRSERLLI

-6591 LASHPAVREAVVS
+6591 VASHLAVREAVVS

-6617 AAPLS
+6617 AAPLP

-6649 PPRLA
+6649 PPRLT

-6661 ALGLRSKPEG
+6661 ALGLRSKQKG

-6682 LLLGLWSEVLGTGS
+6682 LLLGLWSEVLGIGS
-6696 LHPEDSFLDLGGNSL
+6696 LHPDDSFLDLGGNSL
-6711 VATRL
+6711 IATRL

-6722 VLGLEIPLRA
+6722 VLGLEVPLRA

-6738 VAGLARWIERQGAG
+6738 VVELARWIERRGAD
-6752 AEASGPALEPV
+6752 AEASGPVLEPV
-6763 PRDRPLPLSFAQQR
+6763 SRDRPLPLSFAQQR

-6796 VRLSGDLD
+6796 LRLSGGLD
-6804 AAALDRAFAEVVR
+6804 AAALDLAFAEVVR

-6828 EEGRPVQRI
+6828 EEGMPVQRI
-6837 DPPRSS
+6837 DPPRPWH
-6843 RLPRVDLSGLPAAAR
+6843 LPRVDLSGLPAAAR

-6886 MRLDRAEHVLLFS
+6886 VRLDPGEHVLLFS

-6947 RWLEGEALDAHLAY
+6947 RWLEGEVLDAHLAY

-6992 VSILPSELSRA
+6992 VAILPAGLSRA

-7012 TTPFMTLLAAFAVLL
+7012 TTPFMTLLAAFSVLL
-7027 GRLSASRE
+7027 GRLSSSGE

-7046 RLETEGLI
+7046 RLEMEGLI
-7054 GFFINILPLRLDLSQ
+7054 GFFVNILPLRLDLRPG
-7069 EPTFRELLRQARE
+7069 PTFRELLRQARE

-7089 HQELPLEKLVEA
+7089 HQELPLEKLVES

-7153 KETRE
+7153 RETRE

-7207 ERERREREDRESEQ
+7207 ERERREREERESEQ
-7221 SRYGRLRSV
+7221 SRYGRLRSL

-7235 RAGDPQS
+7235 RAGGEP